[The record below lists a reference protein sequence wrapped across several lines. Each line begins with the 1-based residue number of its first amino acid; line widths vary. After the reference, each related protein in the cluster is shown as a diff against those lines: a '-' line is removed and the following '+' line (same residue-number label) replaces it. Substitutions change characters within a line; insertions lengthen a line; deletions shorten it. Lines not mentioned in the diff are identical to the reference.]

1 MSIVNTLA
9 LGSNRQIKINFDGG
23 DFSSDAGLLLIKEFI
38 SKLGMDTLL
47 EKAFKTNAPALFR
60 YHSDPKNLL
69 QMIYMIIAGYF
80 EDDASDELTL
90 NQFLAIARVLRRKI
104 YSIQIPQAVILDLDS
119 TLLDAYGRQEGRA
132 FNFHYQSNGY
142 HPLVCYDGMTGD
154 LIKIQLRDGTQYSC
168 TGVVDFLQPVLG
180 EYLHD
185 YPEIPILLR
194 GDSGF
199 STPDIYKQCEEN
211 GTSHVIRLK
220 ENGILRGKA
229 SYLVDELDEITRN
242 NKVDYAVI
250 YGEFMYKAKSW
261 PYERRVVCKVEKPE
275 NQMIYM
281 YTFVVTNM
289 DSSPEYGIVISSDT
303 VP

>member
-9 LGSNRQIKINFDGG
+9 LESNRQIKINFDGG
-23 DFSSDAGLLLIKEFI
+23 DLSSDAGLLLIKEFI
-38 SKLGMDTLL
+38 SKLGIDTLL
-47 EKAFKTNAPALFR
+47 EKAFKTNAPVFKSVLEKDALASQPTVSRFFNR
-60 YHSDPKNLL
+60 MD
-69 QMIYMIIAGYF
+69 
-80 EDDASDELTL
+80 EDTL

-104 YSIQIPQAVILDLDS
+104 YSIQMPQAVILDLDS

-154 LIKIQLRDGTQYSC
+154 LIKIQLCDGTQYSC

-199 STPDIYKQCEEN
+199 STPDLYNQCEEN
-211 GTSHVIRLK
+211 GTSYVIRLK
-220 ENGILRGKA
+220 ENVFFPLRIPLCMK
-229 SYLVDELDEITRN
+229 
-242 NKVDYAVI
+242 
-250 YGEFMYKAKSW
+250 
-261 PYERRVVCKVEKPE
+261 
-275 NQMIYM
+275 
-281 YTFVVTNM
+281 
-289 DSSPEYGIVISSDT
+289 
-303 VP
+303 